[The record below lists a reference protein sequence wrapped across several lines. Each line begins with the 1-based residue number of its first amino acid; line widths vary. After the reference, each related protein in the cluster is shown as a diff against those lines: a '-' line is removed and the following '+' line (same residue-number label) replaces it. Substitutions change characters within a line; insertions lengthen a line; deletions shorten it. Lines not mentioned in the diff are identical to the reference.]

1 MKKHQAHSVQGTF
14 SRLFGK
20 RHSGPGAASLFA
32 TNPPWIF
39 TQEVTSDSAGGTG
52 DVIEVYYG
60 DNRFGTVTDSGTA
73 TLKPRPRVRPLLT
86 FLPLVSAQ
94 SGLELCPEQPLPEGG
109 QNWTAEPL
117 CTRDWE
123 PSHLTTGNCVHGLC
137 CPDHFT
143 HPLKPASHS
152 FHRDLRITHTALNP
166 IRACVDKLPAA
177 CQPFA
182 LILAVRLTAL
192 FSQLLQNAQESH
204 GVAVP
209 TPSVPE
215 DFVEKAALGSGSQLN
230 GNYRMYSSAGD
241 LRPQALDG
249 DELDEDIPPPPSVP
263 PPPPPAPVSPPLASP
278 VPPPPEMLP
287 PPPPLLPEMVPPPLP
302 PEMVPPPLPPEM
314 VPPPPATAAPPPP
327 ASALP
332 SPSTPA
338 PPDFIPPA
346 PPGARDP
353 LGPGLSKW
361 KSETV
366 LNTRQAEAEGP
377 LCPAE
382 AGAPAAPS
390 PKESL
395 QPKPEPHLTFPRSFK
410 VPPPAPARSSSIPV
424 QEGQRGQREPV
435 PRQPHA
441 RPALPPCFTIR
452 AAGKTRPGEGEQ
464 RGSGLRQGAGKPPV
478 PPPLSPKPGPG
489 LGQAVTPTGRRS
501 PLPGADGEKIPQLKT
516 AGRDSPPKSEPL
528 TANDLDLPPPDYPT
542 CEDDWK
548 DANNLNKLRDE
559 LSALLRSPR
568 REERPPERRGA
579 PRPVD
584 SGPSH
589 AGSREPGLSEPQP
602 ARKDTGLS
610 KGGESEKKEAPSS
623 PPSTTAGSPSAA
635 VTAPES
641 SPDTQPRSVMTIRN
655 ELEAVLSLKK
665 EGKPAP
671 GLSSQKQG
679 VENGISTPQV
689 RKSPPDLR
697 KSSPGTS
704 DPVVPK
710 PVPSPL
716 PAPATAVEKDET
728 HHEEHPAPAAAKV
741 TEDVSPAPG
750 SLNSSVSPPEPP
762 QGPAEEP
769 SALSPSSAPV
779 SPAQSPA
786 PQPSSAVFQYK
797 VHRAGASSAEPPCAP
812 GSAEPPCP
820 GSSGRSPPDTS
831 AAGQEEVLIHP
842 VTGERVERGSPMALL
857 LAARQ
862 RAQRGRPG
870 GDGAAALR
878 AKPAPRLGSAS
889 SDTASPSFFRHESKP
904 FSFTVVPRPSAAGA
918 AGSGGSKAP
927 SFSSSSEQGRDARA
941 AGQAQPPGPRR
952 AAASSL
958 LRGLLDS
965 GQPSRPGPA
974 RHGAP
979 SEEENG
985 DAPLDFGIIPP
996 PPEFSNEADEGPL
1009 PSREESRK
1017 CPSVPDSSRGSGEPR
1032 YYRWAGYSRSYGGNR
1047 EAAAPLPSEK
1057 SWRNGDSTP
1066 QYPAYSSSTGFPS
1079 HGPNP
1084 RPLIKKRLY
1093 MSEPDSSY
1101 PRAAAAPRASGT
1113 LSSTLSSYGPGGFS
1127 STPGEGARRLGPP
1140 HRNGP
1145 PSAQGRRASTDA
1157 AGKPTA
1163 YGGAE
1168 AKFKG
1173 QNGDFSPASVLTAS
1187 RPAHGTSHYGGPS
1200 NTFTVRPG
1208 ARQPISYAYQSHR

>member
-1 MKKHQAHSVQGTF
+1 MKKHHPHSVQGTF

-20 RHSGPGAASLFA
+20 RHSSPTATSLFA

-60 DNRFGTVTDSGTA
+60 DNRFGTLTDSGTA

-86 FLPLVSAQ
+86 FLPL
-94 SGLELCPEQPLPEGG
+94 
-109 QNWTAEPL
+109 
-117 CTRDWE
+117 
-123 PSHLTTGNCVHGLC
+123 
-137 CPDHFT
+137 
-143 HPLKPASHS
+143 
-152 FHRDLRITHTALNP
+152 
-166 IRACVDKLPAA
+166 
-177 CQPFA
+177 
-182 LILAVRLTAL
+182 
-192 FSQLLQNAQESH
+192 NAQESH

-209 TPSVPE
+209 TPSVPK
-215 DFVEKAALGSGSQLN
+215 DFEEKAALGSGSQLN
-230 GNYRMYSSAGD
+230 GNYRMYSSVGD

-249 DELDEDIPPPPSVP
+249 DDLEEDIPPPPSVP
-263 PPPPPAPVSPPLASP
+263 PTTPSGSACATPSGLAGPSTPRNAAATAARDGATTSCHGTPASSRPCP
-278 VPPPPEMLP
+278 VPPG
-287 PPPPLLPEMVPPPLP
+287 
-302 PEMVPPPLPPEM
+302 
-314 VPPPPATAAPPPP
+314 
-327 ASALP
+327 
-332 SPSTPA
+332 TPA

-353 LGPGLSKW
+353 APFAPGISKW

-366 LNTRQAEAEGP
+366 LNTRQADGEGP

-382 AGAPAAPS
+382 AGVPTAPS

-424 QEGQRGQREPV
+424 QDGQPSRQEPV

-441 RPALPPCFTIR
+441 RPPLPPCFTIR
-452 AAGKTRPGEGEQ
+452 PAAKARLGEAEQ
-464 RGSGLRQGAGKPPV
+464 RNSGLRQGVGKPAV
-478 PPPLSPKPGPG
+478 PPALSPKPGPG
-489 LGQAVTPTGRRS
+489 LSQGANPAGRRS
-501 PLPGADGEKIPQLKT
+501 PLLGSEGEKIPQLKT

-528 TANDLDLPPPDYPT
+528 TANDLDLPPPDYPM

-568 REERPPERRGA
+568 REERPLEKPGA

-584 SGPSH
+584 SAPSR
-589 AGSREPGLSEPQP
+589 AGSREPGLSEPQL

-623 PPSTTAGSPSAA
+623 PPSSNGGSPSAA

-665 EGKPAP
+665 EGKTAA

-689 RKSPPDLR
+689 RKSPPDM
-697 KSSPGTS
+697 S
-704 DPVVPK
+704 DSVVPK
-710 PVPSPL
+710 AVPSPL
-716 PAPATAVEKDET
+716 PVPEKDET
-728 HHEEHPAPAAAKV
+728 DHEDHPAAAGKV

-769 SALSPSSAPV
+769 PAPTPSSPAV

-786 PQPSSAVFQYK
+786 PQPGSAVFQYK

-820 GSSGRSPPDTS
+820 SSSARSPPDIS
-831 AAGQEEVLIHP
+831 GAGQEEVLIHP

-862 RAQRGRPG
+862 RAQRGRQG
-870 GDGAAALR
+870 GDGAPR
-878 AKPAPRLGSAS
+878 AKPPLRLSSAS
-889 SDTASPSFFRHESKP
+889 SDTTCPSFFRHESKP
-904 FSFTVVPRPSAAGA
+904 YSFTVVPRPAAA
-918 AGSGGSKAP
+918 SPAGPGWSKAP
-927 SFSSSSEQGRDARA
+927 SFSSSSEQGRAVRA
-941 AGQAQPPGPRR
+941 VGEAQPPGPRR

-965 GQPSRPGPA
+965 GQPSQPGPA
-974 RHGAP
+974 RHGVP
-979 SEEENG
+979 REEENG
-985 DAPLDFGIIPP
+985 DAALDFGIIPP
-996 PPEFSNEADEGPL
+996 PPEFSNEVDEGPL
-1009 PSREESRK
+1009 PRREENHK
-1017 CPSVPDSSRGSGEPR
+1017 CPSVPDSSRPSGEPR
-1032 YYRWAGYSRSYGGNR
+1032 YFRWSGYSRGYGSDQ
-1047 EAAAPLPSEK
+1047 EQAAPLPLEK
-1057 SWRNGDSTP
+1057 SWRNGDFAP
-1066 QYPAYSSSTGFPS
+1066 QYPDYSGSTSFPS

-1127 STPGEGARRLGPP
+1127 STAGEGSRRLGSAL
-1140 HRNGP
+1140 RNGP
-1145 PSAQGRRASTDA
+1145 SSAQGRRASTDA
-1157 AGKPTA
+1157 AGKPAA
-1163 YGGAE
+1163 YGGTGTD
-1168 AKFKG
+1168 AKYKG

-1187 RPAHGTSHYGGPS
+1187 RPAHGASQYGAHS

-1208 ARQPISYAYQSHR
+1208 TRQPISYTYQSHR

>member
-1 MKKHQAHSVQGTF
+1 MKKHHHHSVQGTF

-20 RHSGPGAASLFA
+20 RHSSPTATSLFA

-86 FLPLVSAQ
+86 FLPL
-94 SGLELCPEQPLPEGG
+94 
-109 QNWTAEPL
+109 
-117 CTRDWE
+117 
-123 PSHLTTGNCVHGLC
+123 
-137 CPDHFT
+137 
-143 HPLKPASHS
+143 
-152 FHRDLRITHTALNP
+152 
-166 IRACVDKLPAA
+166 
-177 CQPFA
+177 
-182 LILAVRLTAL
+182 
-192 FSQLLQNAQESH
+192 NAQESH

-215 DFVEKAALGSGSQLN
+215 DFEEKAALGSGSQVN
-230 GNYRMYSSAGD
+230 GNYRIYSSVGD

-249 DELDEDIPPPPSVP
+249 DDVDEDIPPPPSVP
-263 PPPPPAPVSPPLASP
+263 PPPPPAAPVPVPPPPASP

-287 PPPPLLPEMVPPPLP
+287 PPPPPEI
-302 PEMVPPPLPPEM
+302 
-314 VPPPPATAAPPPP
+314 VPPPPAVAAPPPP
-327 ASALP
+327 TSALS

-353 LGPGLSKW
+353 APFSPSISKW

-366 LNTRQAEAEGP
+366 LNTRQADAEGP

-424 QEGQRGQREPV
+424 QEGQPGRQEPI

-441 RPALPPCFTIR
+441 RPPLPPCFTIR
-452 AAGKTRPGEGEQ
+452 PAAKARLGEAEQ
-464 RGSGLRQGAGKPPV
+464 RNSGLRQGVGKPAV

-489 LGQAVTPTGRRS
+489 LSQGANATGHRS
-501 PLPGADGEKIPQLKT
+501 LLPGSEGEKIPQLKT

-548 DANNLNKLRDE
+548 DANNLNRLRDE

-568 REERPPERRGA
+568 REERPLEKLGA
-579 PRPVD
+579 PQPMD
-584 SGPSH
+584 SSTSR
-589 AGSREPGLSEPQP
+589 AGSREPGLSQPQLT
-602 ARKDTGLS
+602 RKDMELS
-610 KGGESEKKEAPSS
+610 KGGESEKKEVPSS
-623 PPSTTAGSPSAA
+623 PPSTNGGSLSTAITS
-635 VTAPES
+635 PES
-641 SPDTQPRSVMTIRN
+641 NPAPQPRSVMMIRN
-655 ELEAVLSLKK
+655 ELEAMLSLKK
-665 EGKPAP
+665 EGKPSP

-679 VENGISTPQV
+679 VENGISTPEV
-689 RKSPPDLR
+689 RKSPPGLR
-697 KSSPGTS
+697 KSPPGMS
-704 DPVVPK
+704 DSVVPK

-716 PAPATAVEKDET
+716 PTRVAAVEKDET
-728 HHEEHPAPAAAKV
+728 DHKDHPAPVAGKA
-741 TEDVSPAPG
+741 TETVSPAPG
-750 SLNSSVSPPEPP
+750 SLNSSVSPPDPP

-769 SALSPSSAPV
+769 PAPTSPSPPV

-797 VHRAGASSAEPPCAP
+797 VHRAGASSAELPHAL
-812 GSAEPPCP
+812 GSAETPCP
-820 GSSGRSPPDTS
+820 GSSARSPPDTS
-831 AAGQEEVLIHP
+831 GAGQEEVLIHP

-862 RAQRGRPG
+862 RAQRGRQG

-878 AKPAPRLGSAS
+878 AKPPLRLSSAS
-889 SDTASPSFFRHESKP
+889 SDTTSTSFFRHESKP
-904 FSFTVVPRPSAAGA
+904 YSFTVVPRPSAASP
-918 AGSGGSKAP
+918 AGSGWSKPP
-927 SFSSSSEQGRDARA
+927 SFSSSSEQGRDVRA
-941 AGQAQPPGPRR
+941 VGEAQPSGPRR

-958 LRGLLDS
+958 LRGLLNS
-965 GQPSRPGPA
+965 GQPSQPSPA
-974 RHGAP
+974 CHRVP
-979 SEEENG
+979 KEEENG
-985 DAPLDFGIIPP
+985 DTALDYGIIPP
-996 PPEFSNEADEGPL
+996 PPEFSNEVDEGPL
-1009 PSREESRK
+1009 PSREENRK

-1032 YYRWAGYSRSYGGNR
+1032 YFRWSGYSRSCGGSQ
-1047 EAAAPLPSEK
+1047 EPAAPPPLEK
-1057 SWRNGDSTP
+1057 SWRNGDFTP
-1066 QYPAYSSSTGFPS
+1066 QCLDYSSSTSFPS

-1113 LSSTLSSYGPGGFS
+1113 LSSALSSYSPGGFS
-1127 STPGEGARRLGPP
+1127 STAGAQSRLGSA

-1145 PSAQGRRASTDA
+1145 SSAQGRRASADA

-1163 YGGAE
+1163 YGSTGAD
-1168 AKFKG
+1168 AKYKG

-1187 RPAHGTSHYGGPS
+1187 RPAHGTSQYGGPT

-1208 ARQPISYAYQSHR
+1208 TRQPISYAYQSHR

>member
-1 MKKHQAHSVQGTF
+1 MKKHQPHSVQGTF

-20 RHSGPGAASLFA
+20 RHSSPSAASLFA

-86 FLPLVSAQ
+86 FLPL
-94 SGLELCPEQPLPEGG
+94 
-109 QNWTAEPL
+109 
-117 CTRDWE
+117 
-123 PSHLTTGNCVHGLC
+123 
-137 CPDHFT
+137 
-143 HPLKPASHS
+143 
-152 FHRDLRITHTALNP
+152 
-166 IRACVDKLPAA
+166 
-177 CQPFA
+177 
-182 LILAVRLTAL
+182 
-192 FSQLLQNAQESH
+192 NAQESH

-230 GNYRMYSSAGD
+230 GNIRMYSSVGD

-249 DELDEDIPPPPSVP
+249 HGLDEEIPPPPSVP
-263 PPPPPAPVSPPLASP
+263 PPPPPAPVAPPLASP

-287 PPPPLLPEMVPPPLP
+287 PPPPLP
-302 PEMVPPPLPPEM
+302 PET
-314 VPPPPATAAPPPP
+314 VPPPPAMAAPPPP

-353 LGPGLSKW
+353 FGPGMSKW

-366 LNTRQAEAEGP
+366 LNTRQGDGEGP
-377 LCPAE
+377 LCAAE
-382 AGAPAAPS
+382 PGVPAAPS
-390 PKESL
+390 PKESP
-395 QPKPEPHLTFPRSFK
+395 QPKAEPHLTFPRSFK

-424 QEGQRGQREPV
+424 QEGRQEPV

-441 RPALPPCFTIR
+441 RPPLPPCFTIR
-452 AAGKTRPGEGEQ
+452 AASKARPGEAEQ
-464 RGSGLRQGAGKPPV
+464 RSSGLRQGLGKAAV
-478 PPPLSPKPGPG
+478 PPPLSPKPGTG
-489 LGQAVTPTGRRS
+489 LSQGVNPAGRRS
-501 PLPGADGEKIPQLKT
+501 PLPGSEGERIPQLKV

-528 TANDLDLPPPDYPT
+528 TANDLDLPPPDYPS

-568 REERPPERRGA
+568 REERPLERPGA
-579 PRPVD
+579 PQPLD
-584 SGPSH
+584 SSPSP
-589 AGSREPGLSEPQP
+589 AGSREPGLSEPQL
-602 ARKDTGLS
+602 ARKDTGLP
-610 KGGESEKKEAPSS
+610 KGGESEKKEVPSS
-623 PPSTTAGSPSAA
+623 PPSTSGGSPSTA

-641 SPDTQPRSVMTIRN
+641 NPDTQPRSVMTIRN

-671 GLSSQKQG
+671 GLSSQKQA

-689 RKSPPDLR
+689 RKSPPDVR
-697 KSSPGTS
+697 KSPPDVRKSPPDVRDS
-704 DPVVPK
+704 VVPK
-710 PVPSPL
+710 PVPSLL
-716 PAPATAVEKDET
+716 PAPAAAVEKDET
-728 HHEEHPAPAAAKV
+728 DHEDHPAPAAGQV

-750 SLNSSVSPPEPP
+750 SLHSSVSPPEPP
-762 QGPAEEP
+762 QEPAEEP
-769 SALSPSSAPV
+769 PAPSPPSAPV

-786 PQPSSAVFQYK
+786 PQPSPAIFQYK

-812 GSAEPPCP
+812 GSAEPPHGLGSAEPPCP
-820 GSSGRSPPDTS
+820 RSSGRSPPGTS
-831 AAGQEEVLIHP
+831 GAGQEEVLIHP
-842 VTGERVERGSPMALL
+842 VTGEPVERGSPMALL

-862 RAQRGRPG
+862 RAQRSRQP

-878 AKPAPRLGSAS
+878 ARPALRFGSAS
-889 SDTASPSFFRHESKP
+889 SDTTSSTSFFRHESKP
-904 FSFTVVPRPSAAGA
+904 GSFTVVPRPSAASP
-918 AGSGGSKAP
+918 AGSGWGKPP
-927 SFSSSSEQGRDARA
+927 SFSSSSEQGLAVRE
-941 AGQAQPPGPRR
+941 AQPPGPRR

-965 GQPSRPGPA
+965 GQPGPA
-974 RHGAP
+974 RPGVP
-979 SEEENG
+979 GEEENG
-985 DAPLDFGIIPP
+985 DTALDFGIIPP
-996 PPEFSNEADEGPL
+996 PPEFSNEANEGPL
-1009 PSREESRK
+1009 PSRDENRK
-1017 CPSVPDSSRGSGEPR
+1017 CPSVPDSGRGSGEPR
-1032 YYRWAGYSRSYGGNR
+1032 YFRWAGYSRSYGGNNQ
-1047 EAAAPLPSEK
+1047 EPAALPPLEK
-1057 SWRNGDSTP
+1057 SWRNGDFTP
-1066 QYPAYSSSTGFPS
+1066 QYPDHSSSSSFPS

-1113 LSSTLSSYGPGGFS
+1113 LASTISSYGPGGFS
-1127 STPGEGARRLGPP
+1127 STPREGSRRPGPSP
-1140 HRNGP
+1140 GSRNGP
-1145 PSAQGRRASTDA
+1145 SSTQGRRASADA
-1157 AGKPTA
+1157 AGKATA
-1163 YGGAE
+1163 YGGTGAE
-1168 AKFKG
+1168 AKYKG

-1187 RPAHGTSHYGGPS
+1187 RPAHGTPHYGAPS

-1208 ARQPISYAYQSHR
+1208 TRQPISYSYQSHR

>member
-1 MKKHQAHSVQGTF
+1 MPGPSAAAAPGSARMKKHQPHSVQGTF

-20 RHSGPGAASLFA
+20 RHASPSAASLFA

-86 FLPLVSAQ
+86 FLPL
-94 SGLELCPEQPLPEGG
+94 
-109 QNWTAEPL
+109 
-117 CTRDWE
+117 
-123 PSHLTTGNCVHGLC
+123 
-137 CPDHFT
+137 
-143 HPLKPASHS
+143 
-152 FHRDLRITHTALNP
+152 
-166 IRACVDKLPAA
+166 
-177 CQPFA
+177 
-182 LILAVRLTAL
+182 
-192 FSQLLQNAQESH
+192 NAQEAH

-215 DFVEKAALGSGSQLN
+215 DFVEKAALGSGSQPN

-249 DELDEDIPPPPSVP
+249 DDLEEDIPPPPSVP
-263 PPPPPAPVSPPLASP
+263 PPPPPPPLSPPLCP
-278 VPPPPEMLP
+278 PPPPPPPEMLP
-287 PPPPLLPEMVPPPLP
+287 P
-302 PEMVPPPLPPEM
+302 PPPLPPEM

-353 LGPGLSKW
+353 APFGPGLSKW

-382 AGAPAAPS
+382 APAAPS

-424 QEGQRGQREPV
+424 QEGRREPV

-441 RPALPPCFTIR
+441 RPALPPCFTLR
-452 AAGKTRPGEGEQ
+452 AAGKTRPGDGEQ
-464 RGSGLRQGAGKPPV
+464 RSSGLRQGVGKPAV

-489 LGQAVTPTGRRS
+489 LGQAVTPAGRRS
-501 PLPGADGEKIPQLKT
+501 PLPGSDGEKIPQLKT

-568 REERPPERRGA
+568 REERPLEKPGA
-579 PRPVD
+579 PRPGD
-584 SGPSH
+584 SGPSR
-589 AGSREPGLSEPQP
+589 AGSREPGLSEPQL

-623 PPSTTAGSPSAA
+623 PPSTTGGSPSTAG
-635 VTAPES
+635 TAPES
-641 SPDTQPRSVMTIRN
+641 NPDTQPRSVMTIRN

-697 KSSPGTS
+697 KSPPGTS
-704 DPVVPK
+704 HPVVPK

-716 PAPATAVEKDET
+716 PAPAAAVEKDET
-728 HHEEHPAPAAAKV
+728 NHEEHPAPAAAKV

-750 SLNSSVSPPEPP
+750 SLNSSLSPPEAP

-769 SALSPSSAPV
+769 PAPSPSSAPV

-831 AAGQEEVLIHP
+831 GAGQEEVLIHP

-862 RAQRGRPG
+862 RAQRGRQG
-870 GDGAAALR
+870 GDGAAAPR
-878 AKPAPRLGSAS
+878 AKPTLRLGSAS
-889 SDTASPSFFRHESKP
+889 SDTASSSFFRHESKP
-904 FSFTVVPRPSAAGA
+904 YSFTVVPRPSAAGP

-927 SFSSSSEQGRDARA
+927 SFSSSSEQGRAVRA
-941 AGQAQPPGPRR
+941 AGEAQPPGPRR

-965 GQPSRPGPA
+965 GQPSQPGPA

-979 SEEENG
+979 GEGENG
-985 DAPLDFGIIPP
+985 DAALDFGIIPP

-1032 YYRWAGYSRSYGGNR
+1032 YYRWAGYSRSYGGNQ
-1047 EAAAPLPSEK
+1047 EPAAPLPSEK
-1057 SWRNGDSTP
+1057 SWRNGDFTP
-1066 QYPAYSSSTGFPS
+1066 QFPAYSSSTSFPS
-1079 HGPNP
+1079 QGPNP

-1127 STPGEGARRLGPP
+1127 STPGEGSRRLGPP

-1145 PSAQGRRASTDA
+1145 SSTQGRRASTDA
-1157 AGKPTA
+1157 AGKPAA
-1163 YGGAE
+1163 YGGTGAE

-1208 ARQPISYAYQSHR
+1208 TRQPISYAYQSHR

>member
-1 MKKHQAHSVQGTF
+1 MKKQQAHSVQGTF

-20 RHSGPGAASLFA
+20 RHAGPSAASLFA
-32 TNPPWIF
+32 ANPPWIF
-39 TQEVTSDSAGGTG
+39 AQEVTSDSAGGTG

-86 FLPLVSAQ
+86 FLPL
-94 SGLELCPEQPLPEGG
+94 
-109 QNWTAEPL
+109 
-117 CTRDWE
+117 
-123 PSHLTTGNCVHGLC
+123 
-137 CPDHFT
+137 
-143 HPLKPASHS
+143 
-152 FHRDLRITHTALNP
+152 
-166 IRACVDKLPAA
+166 
-177 CQPFA
+177 
-182 LILAVRLTAL
+182 
-192 FSQLLQNAQESH
+192 NAQESH

-230 GNYRMYSSAGD
+230 GNSRMYSSAGD

-249 DELDEDIPPPPSVP
+249 DDLDEDIPPPPSVP

-287 PPPPLLPEMVPPPLP
+287 PPPPLPPEIVPPPPPLP

-346 PPGARDP
+346 PPGACDP
-353 LGPGLSKW
+353 FGPGLSKW

-441 RPALPPCFTIR
+441 RPPLPPCFTIR
-452 AAGKTRPGEGEQ
+452 AAGKTRPGDGEQ

-489 LGQAVTPTGRRS
+489 LGQGVTPTGRRS
-501 PLPGADGEKIPQLKT
+501 PLPGSEGEKIPQLKT

-548 DANNLNKLRDE
+548 DDDWKDANNLNKLRDE

-568 REERPPERRGA
+568 REERPLERPGA

-584 SGPSH
+584 SGPSR
-589 AGSREPGLSEPQP
+589 AGSREPALSEPQP

-623 PPSTTAGSPSAA
+623 PPSTTGGSPSTA

-641 SPDTQPRSVMTIRN
+641 NPDTQPRSVMTIRN

-697 KSSPGTS
+697 KSPPGTS

-716 PAPATAVEKDET
+716 PAPAAAVEKDET
-728 HHEEHPAPAAAKV
+728 NHEEHPAPAAAKD

-750 SLNSSVSPPEPP
+750 SLNSSVNPPEPP

-769 SALSPSSAPV
+769 PAPSPSSAPV

-812 GSAEPPCP
+812 GSAEPPCAPGSAKPPCAPGPAEPPCP

-831 AAGQEEVLIHP
+831 GAGQEEVLIHP

-862 RAQRGRPG
+862 RAQRGRQG

-878 AKPAPRLGSAS
+878 AKPALRLGSAS
-889 SDTASPSFFRHESKP
+889 SDTTSPSFFRHESKP
-904 FSFTVVPRPSAAGA
+904 FSFTVVPRPSLGC
-918 AGSGGSKAP
+918 SGSKAP

-974 RHGAP
+974 QHGTP

-985 DAPLDFGIIPP
+985 DAALDFGIIPP

-1032 YYRWAGYSRSYGGNR
+1032 YYRWAGYSRSYGGSQ
-1047 EAAAPLPSEK
+1047 EPAAPLPSEK
-1057 SWRNGDSTP
+1057 SWRNGDFTP
-1066 QYPAYSSSTGFPS
+1066 QYPAYSSSTSFPS

-1113 LSSTLSSYGPGGFS
+1113 LSSYGPGGFS
-1127 STPGEGARRLGPP
+1127 STPGEGSRRLGPP

-1145 PSAQGRRASTDA
+1145 SSAQGRRVSTDA

-1163 YGGAE
+1163 YGGTAAE

-1208 ARQPISYAYQSHR
+1208 TRQPISYAHQSHR

>member
-1 MKKHQAHSVQGTF
+1 MKKHQPHSVQGTF

-20 RHSGPGAASLFA
+20 RHSSPSAASLFA

-86 FLPLVSAQ
+86 FLPL
-94 SGLELCPEQPLPEGG
+94 
-109 QNWTAEPL
+109 
-117 CTRDWE
+117 
-123 PSHLTTGNCVHGLC
+123 
-137 CPDHFT
+137 
-143 HPLKPASHS
+143 
-152 FHRDLRITHTALNP
+152 
-166 IRACVDKLPAA
+166 
-177 CQPFA
+177 
-182 LILAVRLTAL
+182 
-192 FSQLLQNAQESH
+192 NAQESH

-230 GNYRMYSSAGD
+230 GNIRMYSSVGD

-249 DELDEDIPPPPSVP
+249 HDLDEDIPPPPSVP
-263 PPPPPAPVSPPLASP
+263 PPPPPAPVSPPAASP

-287 PPPPLLPEMVPPPLP
+287 PPPPVPP
-302 PEMVPPPLPPEM
+302 EA

-327 ASALP
+327 ASALS

-353 LGPGLSKW
+353 SGPGMSKW

-366 LNTRQAEAEGP
+366 LNSRQGDAEGP
-377 LCPAE
+377 LCAAE
-382 AGAPAAPS
+382 PGVPAAPS

-395 QPKPEPHLTFPRSFK
+395 QPKAEPHLTFPRSFK

-424 QEGQRGQREPV
+424 QEGRQEPPV

-441 RPALPPCFTIR
+441 RPPLPPCFTIR
-452 AAGKTRPGEGEQ
+452 AASKARPGEAEQ
-464 RGSGLRQGAGKPPV
+464 RSSGLRQGLGKVAV
-478 PPPLSPKPGPG
+478 PPPLSPKPGTG
-489 LGQAVTPTGRRS
+489 LGQGVNPPGRRS
-501 PLPGADGEKIPQLKT
+501 PLPGSEGERIPQLKT

-528 TANDLDLPPPDYPT
+528 TANDLDLPPPDYPS

-548 DANNLNKLRDE
+548 DASNLNKLRDE

-568 REERPPERRGA
+568 REERPLERPLEKPGA
-579 PRPVD
+579 PQPMD
-584 SGPSH
+584 SGPSR
-589 AGSREPGLSEPQP
+589 AGSREPGSGEPQIT
-602 ARKDTGLS
+602 RKDMGLP
-610 KGGESEKKEAPSS
+610 KGGDTEKKEVPSS
-623 PPSTTAGSPSAA
+623 TPSTSVGSPITA
-635 VTAPES
+635 VTAPDS
-641 SPDTQPRSVMTIRN
+641 NPDTQPRSVMMIRN

-671 GLSSQKQG
+671 GPSSQKQA

-689 RKSPPDLR
+689 RKSPPDVR
-697 KSSPGTS
+697 KGHPDTRDS
-704 DPVVPK
+704 VVPK
-710 PVPSPL
+710 PVPSSL
-716 PAPATAVEKDET
+716 PAPVAAVEKDET
-728 HHEEHPAPAAAKV
+728 DHEDHPAPAAGKV

-750 SLNSSVSPPEPP
+750 SLSSCSVSPPEPP
-762 QGPAEEP
+762 QAPAEETPAP
-769 SALSPSSAPV
+769 SPPSAPV

-797 VHRAGASSAEPPCAP
+797 VHRAGASSAEPPRAP
-812 GSAEPPCP
+812 GSAEPPHALSSAEPPCASGSAEPPCP
-820 GSSGRSPPDTS
+820 RSSGSSPPGPS
-831 AAGQEEVLIHP
+831 GVGQEEVLIHP

-857 LAARQ
+857 LAAQQ
-862 RAQRGRPG
+862 RAQRGRQP

-878 AKPAPRLGSAS
+878 VRPALRLGSAS
-889 SDTASPSFFRHESKP
+889 SDTTSSTSFFRNESKP
-904 FSFTVVPRPSAAGA
+904 FSFTVVPRPSAASP
-918 AGSGGSKAP
+918 AGSGWSKPP
-927 SFSSSSEQGRDARA
+927 SFSSSSEQGRAVRA
-941 AGQAQPPGPRR
+941 VGEVQLPRPQR

-965 GQPSRPGPA
+965 GQPSPA

-985 DAPLDFGIIPP
+985 DAALDFGIIPP
-996 PPEFSNEADEGPL
+996 PPEFSNEADQASL

-1017 CPSVPDSSRGSGEPR
+1017 CPSVPDSGRGSGEPR
-1032 YYRWAGYSRSYGGNR
+1032 YFRWAGYSRIYGANNP
-1047 EAAAPLPSEK
+1047 EPAALPPLEK
-1057 SWRNGDSTP
+1057 SWRNGDLAP
-1066 QYPAYSSSTGFPS
+1066 QYPDNSSSSSFPS

-1093 MSEPDSSY
+1093 VSEPDSSY

-1127 STPGEGARRLGPP
+1127 STPGEGARRPGPGL
-1140 HRNGP
+1140 RNGP
-1145 PSAQGRRASTDA
+1145 SSAQGRRASMDA
-1157 AGKPTA
+1157 AGKAAA
-1163 YGGAE
+1163 YGGSGAE
-1168 AKFKG
+1168 AKYKG
-1173 QNGDFSPASVLTAS
+1173 QNGDFSPASVLTAR
-1187 RPAHGTSHYGGPS
+1187 RPAHGTPHYGAPS

-1208 ARQPISYAYQSHR
+1208 TRQPISYAYPSHR